1 MIPRLTAR
9 GFLIL
14 ASAALVLLVGAL
26 HGAPPLVGLGGVVL
40 AALSSAYL
48 VFYPTAVLLRRKK
61 IELSWW
67 VPPGDQPGGALA
79 ADRPFQLHIAF
90 RNHGARTLR
99 VLHTRVLASSSLDV
113 DHDVPATVAPGKQ
126 VEVVTTIKPR
136 AAGYQVL
143 HGAALTLGDVLGL
156 FDVEAYFPNPV
167 AVKVFPRQ
175 VPADSRPVRPAAG
188 ALHEQVGL
196 HHVRRRGLAGE
207 LREIREHAHGDAFKF
222 IAWKATARRQQLM
235 VRELDSEIV
244 VTHQLLLDLA
254 GSMRT
259 GPTGHGKLDHAIE
272 IAAALAR
279 TALDAGDRVGLLTF
293 DTRVYSEL
301 RPGAGH
307 QHYLKLVDRLIESHN
322 VVDED
327 LTDLTDGELVATVAS
342 YLAHQEAVDVRLRQT
357 PALDDPLWQRIHA
370 GPGGQL
376 FDLRTMD
383 GIVSQ
388 LLRAMGQRGHHKA
401 LAPAWWWSRVQV
413 RPDAEPLM
421 ARLRLFCRLRGIAL
435 PYRLEVDPRRRASG
449 MADALQRACS
459 QGRPDS
465 VLLLSDLQGL
475 AEAPE
480 AVLRALSH
488 VRRPG
493 QSFVAIAPH
502 GPGFRAPA
510 EGDVALALAG
520 FLGERERDLLDRAR
534 RLLLNHGVGVVE
546 VTGDDSPAAVL
557 QKLRRPRQRHRRVA

>member
-1 MIPRLTAR
+1 VPSER
-9 GFLIL
+9 
-14 ASAALVLLVGAL
+14 VGP
-26 HGAPPLVGLGGVVL
+26 HFV
-40 AALSSAYL
+40 
-48 VFYPTAVLLRRKK
+48 
-61 IELSWW
+61 
-67 VPPGDQPGGALA
+67 
-79 ADRPFQLHIAF
+79 H
-90 RNHGARTLR
+90 
-99 VLHTRVLASSSLDV
+99 
-113 DHDVPATVAPGKQ
+113 
-126 VEVVTTIKPR
+126 
-136 AAGYQVL
+136 
-143 HGAALTLGDVLGL
+143 
-156 FDVEAYFPNPV
+156 
-167 AVKVFPRQ
+167 
-175 VPADSRPVRPAAG
+175 
-188 ALHEQVGL
+188 
-196 HHVRRRGLAGE
+196 RRGVSGE
-207 LREIREHAHGDAFKF
+207 LREVREHSHGDPFKF